1 MPEEQ
6 ALALRLL
13 TDVLVKVREQF
24 QFYGDSH
31 LSKNPPQIA
40 KAAVNYK
47 FVAEINQALITAQD
61 VMTPPDRAKVAGLD
75 PQVENLLK
83 SRERTASS
91 QRPEGHFPV

>member
-61 VMTPPDRAKVAGLD
+61 VVTMPDTRQVNDID
-75 PQVENLLK
+75 PQVANLLK
-83 SRERTASS
+83 KWGQTDFTC
-91 QRPEGHFPV
+91 PEGHHPA